1 MVAYRAGPAARGRC
15 LRPSIGPMPSAPRA
29 TIVDPMTVVL
39 AIAVLLLV
47 GVVLYLLLGR
57 QEEPVAEPDLG
68 PAIQEATQN
77 VASQMMSNLLRA
89 NEEARKVD
97 VANAAAALDR
107 RQGEI
112 DKSQLEIRQLA
123 DRIAKGQEKI
133 EHEVRRRGE
142 VDLQTRTLLEQVG
155 QTVGNLNS
163 ETAGLKKALRQPQTR
178 GQWGEMQLR
187 RCIEIAG
194 MTEHVDFELQE
205 TLRTEEGQLRPDARF
220 MLPEGRS
227 FVADS
232 KVSFEAFLDAQEAED
247 ESTRQI
253 HLARLARQAREH
265 VRSLSTKDYQGQF
278 KAGEVPDLVIC
289 FMPNEPAMHAALAA
303 DPELFEYALE
313 RNVLLVGPTSLIGLL
328 RTMELGWRQERMVA
342 EAAEI
347 AEAAKTLHGRFS
359 RFLGEF
365 ERVGKGLTTAAG
377 AYDKAVGSMEARLLP
392 SLRKVEGMGVAPGK
406 EIEPPEPTQITVRQ
420 ISAPELREASAPET
434 GPAGERDAA

>member
-1 MVAYRAGPAARGRC
+1 M
-15 LRPSIGPMPSAPRA
+15 
-29 TIVDPMTVVL
+29 TIVL

-47 GVVLYLLLGR
+47 AAVLYLALGR
-57 QEEPVAEPDLG
+57 KEEPAVEPDLG

-97 VANAAAALDR
+97 VANAAAALDK

-112 DKSQLEIRQLA
+112 DRRQSEMKQLA
-123 DRIAKGQEKI
+123 DRIAQGQEKI
-133 EHEVRRRGE
+133 EAEVRKRGE

-155 QTVGNLNS
+155 QTVGNLNA

-205 TLRTEEGQLRPDARF
+205 TLRTDDGQLRPDARF
-220 MLPEGRS
+220 LLPEGRS
-227 FVADS
+227 FVADA
-232 KVSFEAFLDAQEAED
+232 KVSFDAFLDAQEAED
-247 ESTRQI
+247 ESSRLV

-278 KAGEVPDLVIC
+278 KAGETPDLVIC

-420 ISAPELREASAPET
+420 ISAPELREATAEAE
-434 GPAGERDAA
+434 PAGERDAA